1 MDRLRLFLGLSVPQ
15 FLETFP
21 LRMNVCDHK
30 PAALR
35 QELRGSI
42 FVLGRDTWR
51 ALGLPRRGWFEVFAT
66 LDTYWVLLPH
76 PSGRNI
82 IYNSKAARERAKRIV
97 YRYLEQEEEGNER
110 RSHRRPPPGNR
121 RGRPYKKASNSIAE
135 PVAQVLGDAK

>member
-66 LDTYWVLLPH
+66 LDTYWVLLH